1 MPKAVPVEEDGKR
14 TGYMIMCPACGNGH
28 LFNTVPGDNGVGQPK
43 PVWRFINSDVEKPTF
58 RASMLVKSVDLPAR
72 DSETGDFPKGPDGKY
87 LLDAQGRIAGTKDTV
102 CHSHVTDG
110 RIEFLKDCTHKLA
123 GQTVDLPDFNDR
135 GA

>member
-1 MPKAVPVEEDGKR
+1 MPKAVPVEQDGVR

-28 LFNTVPGDNGVGQPK
+28 LFNTVPGDNGVGQKK
-43 PVWRFINSDVEKPTF
+43 PVWKFVNGDVEQPTF
-58 RASMLVKSVDLPAR
+58 RASMLVTSVAMPAV
-72 DSETGDFPKGPDGKY
+72 DPKTGDYPKGPDGEY
-87 LLDAQGRIAGTKDTV
+87 LRDATGRIAGVKDTV
-102 CHSHVTDG
+102 CHSFVTGG